1 MNEKLKQRLDALI
14 MQSKESAI
22 RFNEKKSDWHE
33 IATRNDSQFQAIKR
47 ACMVQYNAN
56 DRSYSPS
63 VASLVNILKEECW
76 IIDRGVLVY
85 ILNALGVNAKALPV
99 DRIESLT
106 RAQLISIMEKDH

>member
-56 DRSYSPS
+56 DRSC